1 MSWRSLL
8 SCCTAGLA
16 VDVSLIALLALPDF
30 LYISIE
36 FEQIREKD
44 STMCSI
50 SAIFLS

>member
-8 SCCTAGLA
+8 SCCTAGQA

-36 FEQIREKD
+36 FQQKREKD
-44 STMCSI
+44 YG
-50 SAIFLS
+50 FYHV